1 MCGRYF
7 IDDDSL
13 EIKAIIEKIK
23 NKEGLKTSG
32 EIFPGDIVP
41 VVCNNRN
48 LETDSFKMKWGYS
61 INKTTIIN
69 AKCETIYQ
77 KKLFVDGIKNR
88 RCVIPA
94 TNYFEWEG
102 NKKNKYSI
110 KSKESDVIYLAG
122 IYRIENN
129 TPVFSIITRFSDD
142 NISFIHERMP
152 LIIEK
157 ENISRWLDNNSDI
170 TDLLNINNSNVDYKL
185 AEN

>member
-7 IDDDSL
+7 IDDDSK

-41 VVCNNRN
+41 VICNNRN
-48 LETDSFKMKWGYS
+48 LEADSFKMKWGYS

-77 KKLFVDGIKNR
+77 KKLFIDGIKNR

-94 TNYFEWEG
+94 SNYYEWEG

-110 KSKESDVIYLAG
+110 KSKNDNVIYLAG
-122 IYRIENN
+122 IYRIENSI
-129 TPVFSIITRFSDD
+129 PVFSIITRCADE

-152 LIIEK
+152 LIIRK
-157 ENISRWLDNNSDI
+157 DDISRWLDNTSDI
-170 TDLLNINNSNVDYKL
+170 SDLLNISFSDVEYQLNNN
-185 AEN
+185 